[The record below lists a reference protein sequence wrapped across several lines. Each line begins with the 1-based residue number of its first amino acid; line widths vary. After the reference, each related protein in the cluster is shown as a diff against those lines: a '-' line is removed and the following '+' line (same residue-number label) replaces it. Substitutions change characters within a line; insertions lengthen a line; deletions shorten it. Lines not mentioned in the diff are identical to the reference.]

1 MADINE
7 SSRQGG
13 KPLSYVVDDDAD
25 IREVVRLAMVFEGWD
40 ARVAA
45 DGKEAMAL
53 LRERLPELL
62 IIDLMM
68 PGMSGMELL
77 RNLLSHGAPD
87 LAVIMISAV
96 REGARLVED
105 FRELPFPRKQF
116 IHKPFNNEDLLK
128 AVRAL
133 VPGEFR
139 AKTEPSRPAAPKQ
152 APPPPPARQAP
163 TNHIRGYRMLVV
175 DDEPD
180 ICFVMKT
187 HLGLFHEVRT
197 ASNGIEGLEVLDQ
210 FEPDFVLTDVNM
222 PLMNGLQFA
231 ESIRRHPR
239 LGATPIFFFTG
250 ESDAS
255 LPRKS
260 YDVGGNLFL
269 RKPIDVEQL
278 LKFIDH
284 FIQETGARPGQ
295 HIGAKPQVKS
305 APKPAAPAAPAA
317 AKNLE
322 PVRVLTVSQS
332 PEDKML
338 ISPVLSRIPAV
349 ETLWTDDPYSA
360 IANLTRWDPDLVL
373 YNVRH
378 PRMEGVEFGQTL
390 TLKRIEQ
397 RPLICFIGSSFTPL
411 EVDYSRRNFA
421 YDPITVNTSER
432 LQGRLTALID
442 AARPRLRP
450 KRMDIQTIMK
460 EESDRL
466 RAMQEEND
474 RKRRQQ
480 DALRGRYDQLQQ
492 FIDKNFK

>member
-1 MADINE
+1 MVDIK
-7 SSRQGG
+7 G
-13 KPLSYVVDDDAD
+13 KPLAYIVDDDAD

-40 ARVAA
+40 ARVAG
-45 DGKEAMAL
+45 DGQEALGM
-53 LRERLPELL
+53 LREKLPNLL

-77 RNLLSHGAPD
+77 RNLLSHGGGAEELPV
-87 LAVIMISAV
+87 LMISAV
-96 REGARLVED
+96 REGAKLVED
-105 FRELPFPRKQF
+105 FRELPFARKQF
-116 IHKPFNNEDLLK
+116 IHKPFNNDEMLK

-133 VPGEFR
+133 VPGDFR
-139 AKTEPSRPAAPKQ
+139 AKTETPKP
-152 APPPPPARQAP
+152 APPKPAPQTLRTAPQA
-163 TNHIRGYRMLVV
+163 THIRGYKMLVV

-180 ICFVMKT
+180 ICFVMKA
-187 HLGLFHEVRT
+187 HLGQYHSIRT
-197 ASNGIEGLEVLDQ
+197 ASNGIEGLEALDE

-284 FIQETGARPGQ
+284 FIQETGLRPGE
-295 HIGAKPQVKS
+295 HPAAVKPKPKPAAA
-305 APKPAAPAAPAA
+305 APAKPAAPAPAKAPGA
-317 AKNLE
+317 
-322 PVRVLTVSQS
+322 VRILTVSQS
-332 PEDKML
+332 PEDRL
-338 ISPVLSRIPAV
+338 LLAPVLAKIPAV
-349 ETLWTDDPYSA
+349 ETLWTDDPFSA
-360 IANLTRWDPDLVL
+360 IGNLTRWDPDVVL

-390 TLKRIEQ
+390 TLKRIDQ
-397 RPLICFIGSSFTPL
+397 RPLICFIGSSFSPL

-421 YDPITVNTSER
+421 YDPITVNASER

-442 AARPRLRP
+442 AARPRIKA
-450 KRMDIQTIMK
+450 KRMEVVEIQK
-460 EESDRL
+460 EESARIK
-466 RAMQEEND
+466 AMQEESD

-480 DALRGRYDQLQQ
+480 EALRGRYDQLQK
-492 FIDKNFK
+492 FIDSHFK

>member
-1 MADINE
+1 MAE
-7 SSRQGG
+7 VKG
-13 KPLSYVVDDDAD
+13 KPLVYVVDDDAD
-25 IREVVRLAMVFEGWD
+25 IREVVRLAMVFEGWE
-40 ARVAA
+40 ARAAA
-45 DGKEAMAL
+45 DGQEALGL
-53 LRERLPELL
+53 LRERLPDLL

-77 RNLLSHGAPD
+77 RTLISRGAEE
-87 LAVIMISAV
+87 LAVLMISAV

-105 FRELPFPRKQF
+105 FRELPFKRKQF
-116 IHKPFNNEDLLK
+116 LHKPFSNEEMLR
-128 AVRAL
+128 AVHVL
-133 VPGEFR
+133 VPGDF
-139 AKTEPSRPAAPKQ
+139 KTKSESTKP
-152 APPPPPARQAP
+152 APPQPVAARPTP

-187 HLGLFHEVRT
+187 HLGLFHDVRT
-197 ASNGIEGLEVLDQ
+197 ASNGIEGLEALDQ

-250 ESDAS
+250 ESDTS

-284 FIQETGARPGQ
+284 FIQETGLKPGERR
-295 HIGAKPQVKS
+295 AVKS
-305 APKPAAPAAPAA
+305 HPKPAEKPAA
-317 AKNLE
+317 AAAPVAEKKIE

-332 PEDKML
+332 PEDKL
-338 ISPVLSRIPAV
+338 LLGPVLARIPAV
-349 ETLWTDDPYSA
+349 ETLWTDDPFSA
-360 IANLTRWDPDLVL
+360 IANLGRWDPDVVL

-390 TLKRIEQ
+390 TLKRVDQ
-397 RPLICFIGSSFTPL
+397 RPLICFIGTSFSPL

-421 YDPITVNTSER
+421 YDPITVKTAER
-432 LQGRLTALID
+432 LQGRLTGLID

-450 KRMDIQTIMK
+450 KRMTVEAIQK
-460 EESDRL
+460 EEADRL
-466 RAMQEEND
+466 RALHEEND